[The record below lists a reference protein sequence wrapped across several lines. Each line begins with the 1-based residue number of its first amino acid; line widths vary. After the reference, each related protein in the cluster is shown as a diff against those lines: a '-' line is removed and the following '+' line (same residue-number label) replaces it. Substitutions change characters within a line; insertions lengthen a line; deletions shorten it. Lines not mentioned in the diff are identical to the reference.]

1 VTKRFRRMTE
11 SDIKTIIAD
20 LDRWALGQLGSKL
33 TWAILEERFG
43 FSRQSLQAKSEIKA
57 AYNYAKQ
64 SLSGGLVKTKEQTTK
79 ENEGLVSELNRLKLE
94 LEDYKRQESLWKV
107 RWQQIAFHIRQKGI
121 QVQAADKPIP
131 EGAEK
136 PTERET
142 ATILR
147 PFDKEIPPSGRV

>member
-1 VTKRFRRMTE
+1 MTKHFRRISE
-11 SDIKTIIAD
+11 SDINTIISD

-43 FSRQSLQAKSEIKA
+43 FSRQSLQAKPKIKA
-57 AYNYAKQ
+57 AYHHAKQ
-64 SLSGGLVKTKEQTTK
+64 ALSGELVKSKEQTTK
-79 ENEGLVSELNRLKLE
+79 ENESLLCELERLKLE
-94 LEDYKRQESLWKV
+94 LEEYKRKELLWKV

-121 QVQAADKPIP
+121 QVQAADKKIP
-131 EGAEK
+131 TGAEK